1 MERRNNMSTHHE
13 ALRAILHAASR
24 GLILTL
30 VAWLLPAA
38 TMWAEGPA
46 PTAKAKKAIAKPLQP
61 GIVKVDELLKRGLD
75 QKAGGFNFTVLAQAK
90 TGSVELFQIDEV
102 KTHFHPRENHFLYI
116 LRGRAKGQIGAIA
129 AEVGPGDLVIIPAGK
144 KFRHKLAKIGD
155 EPVSF
160 LLFSTPPFDPKD
172 ITWVEQ

>member
-1 MERRNNMSTHHE
+1 MCTYEVFHGILRRAWTGLLFT
-13 ALRAILHAASR
+13 AVAS
-24 GLILTL
+24 LFPL
-30 VAWLLPAA
+30 A
-38 TMWAEGPA
+38 TVWAEGPA
-46 PTAKAKKAIAKPLQP
+46 PAAKAKKAAVKPLQP
-61 GIVKVDELLKRGLD
+61 GVVNVHEVLKRGLD
-75 QKAGGFNFTVLAQAK
+75 QKARGFNFAVLVKAK

-116 LRGRAKGQIGAIA
+116 LSGRAKGQIGDIA

-144 KFRHKLAKIGD
+144 KFQHTLTKIGD
-155 EPVSF
+155 EPVNF

>member
-1 MERRNNMSTHHE
+1 MYTYEVLHGILS
-13 ALRAILHAASR
+13 RAWR
-24 GLILTL
+24 GLTFTAIIS
-30 VAWLLPAA
+30 LLPLASV
-38 TMWAEGPA
+38 WAEGPA
-46 PTAKAKKAIAKPLQP
+46 SAEKAKKAAVKPLQP
-61 GIVKVDELLKRGLD
+61 GVVKVHEVLKRGLD
-75 QKAGGFNFTVLAQAK
+75 QKAGGFNFEVLVKAK

-116 LRGRAKGQIGAIA
+116 LRGRAKGQIGDIA

-144 KFRHKLAKIGD
+144 KFQHKLTKIGD
-155 EPVSF
+155 EPVNF

>member
-1 MERRNNMSTHHE
+1 MYTYEVFHGNLRR
-13 ALRAILHAASR
+13 ASR
-24 GLILTL
+24 GLLFTA
-30 VAWLLPAA
+30 VASLLPLA
-38 TMWAEGPA
+38 TVWAEGPA
-46 PTAKAKKAIAKPLQP
+46 PAAKAKKAAVKPLQP
-61 GIVKVDELLKRGLD
+61 GVLKIDEVLKGGLD
-75 QKAGGFNFTVLAQAK
+75 QKAGSFNFKVLARAK

-116 LRGRAKGQIGAIA
+116 LRGRAKGQIGDIA

-144 KFRHKLAKIGD
+144 RFRHTLTKIGD

-160 LLFSTPPFDPKD
+160 LLFSTPPFDPQD